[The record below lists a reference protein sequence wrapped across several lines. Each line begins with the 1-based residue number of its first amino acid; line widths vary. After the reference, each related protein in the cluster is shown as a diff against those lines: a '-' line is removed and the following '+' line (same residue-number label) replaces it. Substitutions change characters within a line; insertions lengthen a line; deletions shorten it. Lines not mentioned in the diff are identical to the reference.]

1 MQSGAV
7 LNVTT
12 GTLQSVKNLLAR
24 PKHVRRWLGA
34 AFAVAT
40 VGMSGCYKFASSGGF
55 PTDLKTVAIL
65 PFDNQTASA
74 EVQRELNEAMRKAFH
89 DRLSLRDAP
98 EDKADVIVK
107 GVIGQYEADVPAGI
121 SANPSQVNVS
131 RRTLQIVV
139 NVEITNTKTG
149 KPLLKQD
156 GMESK
161 GSYAEGR
168 EVDGRKLAIETMVD
182 QMIQRSQ
189 SQW

>member
-1 MQSGAV
+1 MTFLAQPYARTIFARSRTLFAHSRNATAWVRTV
-7 LNVTT
+7 LLVT
-12 GTLQSVKNLLAR
+12 VF
-24 PKHVRRWLGA
+24 
-34 AFAVAT
+34 AF
-40 VGMSGCYKFASSGGF
+40 SGCYKFASSGGF

-65 PFDNQTASA
+65 PFDNQTSSA
-74 EVQRELNEAMRKAFH
+74 DVQRELSEAMRKAFH
-89 DRLSLRDAP
+89 DRLNLRDAP
-98 EDKADVIVK
+98 EDKADVIVR

-131 RRTLQIVV
+131 RRTLQLVV
-139 NVEITNTKTG
+139 NVEIINTKTG

-156 GMESK
+156 GMDSK

-168 EVDGRKLAIETMVD
+168 EADGRKQAIETMVD

>member
-1 MQSGAV
+1 MSAV
-7 LNVTT
+7 LLV
-12 GTLQSVKNLLAR
+12 SA
-24 PKHVRRWLGA
+24 LG
-34 AFAVAT
+34 V
-40 VGMSGCYKFASSGGF
+40 SGCYKWASSGGF

-65 PFDNQTASA
+65 PFDNQTASSD
-74 EVQRELNEAMRKAFH
+74 VQRELSEAMRKGFH
-89 DRLSLRDAP
+89 DRLNLRDAP

-131 RRTLQIVV
+131 RRTLQLVV
-139 NVEITNTKTG
+139 NIEITNTKTG
-149 KPLLKQD
+149 KPLLKQE

-168 EVDGRKLAIETMVD
+168 EADGRKIAIETMVD
-182 QMIQRSQ
+182 NMIQRSQ